1 MHKKIAHL
9 QWKERCFYILFLVVW
24 RGMVT
29 WKIKFGSK
37 KNRFFLLIITV
48 VVQKAYEILHG
59 LLRTSRITHISGLN

>member
-1 MHKKIAHL
+1 M
-9 QWKERCFYILFLVVW
+9 ERKVFLYSFFSGW

>member
-1 MHKKIAHL
+1 M
-9 QWKERCFYILFLVVW
+9 ERKVFLYYSFSGW